1 MGNVQ
6 IAVWRICIL
15 MLGYEGYKEIKRK
28 KRFRE
33 KRRRVAKKFD
43 LAILKKTF

>member
-1 MGNVQ
+1 M
-6 IAVWRICIL
+6 

-28 KRFRE
+28 KRLEE
-33 KRRRVAKKFD
+33 KRRRVVKKFD